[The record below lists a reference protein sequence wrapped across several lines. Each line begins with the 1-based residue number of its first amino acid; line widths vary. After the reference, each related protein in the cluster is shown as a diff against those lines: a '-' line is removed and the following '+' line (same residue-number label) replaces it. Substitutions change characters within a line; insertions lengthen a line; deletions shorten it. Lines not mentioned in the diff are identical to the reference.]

1 MDENPVSRVY
11 AVSGRDKAG
20 MSDDLFHQQLTDHL
34 TALRRYAFV
43 LTRSADEAEDLLQD
57 CLAKAVASAAQWR
70 PGSDLKA
77 WLFRILYTCH
87 ISRRRRQQVR
97 LRSVTSLEAEMAEP
111 SQPPDQLARLE
122 AARVVAKLETLP
134 EGQRQAILM
143 VAVED
148 LKYEDAARRLG
159 IPIGTFM
166 SRIAR
171 GREALRRALEGEER
185 PALRVLEGG
194 KHGQ

>member
-1 MDENPVSRVY
+1 
-11 AVSGRDKAG
+11 
-20 MSDDLFHQQLTDHL
+20 MSDDLFHQQLTGHL

-87 ISRRRRQQVR
+87 ISQRRRQQVR
-97 LRSVTSLEAEMAEP
+97 QRSVTSLEEEMAEP
-111 SQPPDQLARLE
+111 AQPPDQLARLE
-122 AARVVAKLETLP
+122 AARVVAQLEALP

-148 LKYEDAARRLG
+148 LKYQDAAKRLG

-194 KHGQ
+194 KNGR

>member
-1 MDENPVSRVY
+1 
-11 AVSGRDKAG
+11 

>member
-1 MDENPVSRVY
+1 MQ
-11 AVSGRDKAG
+11 
-20 MSDDLFHQQLTDHL
+20 DDPFHQELTLHL

-43 LTRSADEAEDLLQD
+43 LTRSAEEAEDLLQD

-77 WLFRILYTCH
+77 WLFRILYTTH
-87 ISRRRRQQVR
+87 ISRRRQQQVR
-97 LRSVTSLEAEMAEP
+97 QRTVGTLAEGMAEP
-111 SQPPDQLARLE
+111 VQPADQLARVE
-122 AARVVAKLETLP
+122 AARVVTQLDALP
-134 EGQRQAILM
+134 EAQRQAILM

-148 LKYEDAARRLG
+148 LKYDEAARRLG

-185 PALRVLEGG
+185 SGPMLRLLKGG
-194 KHGQ
+194 RDG

>member
-1 MDENPVSRVY
+1 MH
-11 AVSGRDKAG
+11 
-20 MSDDLFHQQLTDHL
+20 DDPFHQELTLHL

-43 LTRSADEAEDLLQD
+43 LTRSAEEAEDLLQD

-77 WLFRILYTCH
+77 WLFRILYTTH
-87 ISRRRRQQVR
+87 ISRRRQQQVR
-97 LRSVTSLEAEMAEP
+97 QRTVASLVDELVEP
-111 SQPPDQLARLE
+111 AQPPDQLARVE
-122 AARVVAKLETLP
+122 AARVVTQLEALP

-148 LKYEDAARRLG
+148 LKYDEAARRLG

-171 GREALRRALEGEER
+171 GREALRRALEGEDR
-185 PALRVLEGG
+185 SAEGG
-194 KHGQ
+194 KEKGTALRLLKGGKNGR

>member
-1 MDENPVSRVY
+1 MH
-11 AVSGRDKAG
+11 
-20 MSDDLFHQQLTDHL
+20 DDPFHQELTLHL

-43 LTRSADEAEDLLQD
+43 LTRSAEEAEDLLQD
-57 CLAKAVASAAQWR
+57 CLAKAVASATQWR

-77 WLFRILYTCH
+77 WLFRILYTTH
-87 ISRRRRQQVR
+87 ISRRRHQQVR
-97 LRSVTSLEAEMAEP
+97 QRTVGILAEGMAETV
-111 SQPPDQLARLE
+111 QPADQLARVE
-122 AARVVAKLETLP
+122 AAQVVTHLQALP

-148 LKYEDAARRLG
+148 LKYDEAAKRLG
-159 IPIGTFM
+159 IPVGTFM

-185 PALRVLEGG
+185 SGPMLRLLKGG
-194 KHGQ
+194 RDGR

>member
-1 MDENPVSRVY
+1 MDENPVSGVY

-20 MSDDLFHQQLTDHL
+20 MSDDTFHQQLTDHL

-43 LTRSADEAEDLLQD
+43 LTRSPDEAEDLLQD
-57 CLAKAVASAAQWR
+57 CLAKAMASAGQWR

-87 ISRRRRQQVR
+87 VSRRRRQQVR

-171 GREALRRALEGEER
+171 GREALRRAMEGEER

-194 KHGQ
+194 KHGR